1 MYTDKDFANKEKSFI
16 DININRESL
25 DSAFAAIVDGKYAT
39 APRKTQEEDRTSQDL
54 TRNMNSKTSLQHGS
68 ISTDIRDVQ
77 LNPKEIMLKKELRA
91 KVAGRNT
98 TTRNF

>member
-25 DSAFAAIVDGKYAT
+25 DSAFAAIVDGRYAT
-39 APRKTQEEDRTSQDL
+39 AGGTTQDEDTTCQDL
-54 TRNMNSKTSLQHGS
+54 TRNRNSKTSLQHGS
-68 ISTDIRDVQ
+68 TSTDIRDVQ

-91 KVAGRNT
+91 KEAGRNT
-98 TTRNF
+98 ATRNF